1 MNKRMI
7 TLIAI
12 SFCFLL
18 FGMTFLFTKVE
29 GTQKKAVA
37 KIVVEEMAS
46 NVGEVDKRIR
56 RVLATLKTNDS
67 LDTLIMMQDD
77 FNDRGFMVEDEDFI
91 AYNIT
96 LEGTERTLEVNYN
109 YYLENSGYLLGR
121 YFTILNDYKLVVV
134 DNLKGASR
142 KNFREWL
149 GLGDHNYL
157 YYEEALVFDNEDS
170 LYLVGY
176 VDKPLLYP
184 IIYPQNFK
192 DRVVQILYI
201 GFLFLLSYSLI
212 SNLNSYYM
220 RREARIRDTLTDPL
234 TGLYNRRYLDK
245 FIFTNEKII
254 AILDLDDFKSINDSV
269 GHVGGDKVLKSFSE
283 ALMKATRDNDVIVR
297 MGGDEFLIILETSEV
312 AAMSEVIE
320 RIKRNTDIKFSCGFE
335 TYNPKRSFEE
345 NLEDID
351 LKLYEAKK
359 RKA

>member
-7 TLIAI
+7 TLVAI
-12 SFCFLL
+12 SFSFLL

-37 KIVVEEMAS
+37 KIVVEEMA
-46 NVGEVDKRIR
+46 GEIGEIDKRIR
-56 RVLATLKTNDS
+56 SVLSTLKTNED

-77 FNDRGFMVEDEDFI
+77 FNDRGFMAEDEDFI

-96 LEGTERTLEVNYN
+96 LEGTKRTLEVNYN

-142 KNFREWL
+142 TNFREWL
-149 GLGDHNYL
+149 GLGNHNYL
-157 YYEEALVFDNEDS
+157 YCEEALVFDNDDG

-184 IIYPQNFK
+184 IIYPQNLK
-192 DRVVQILYI
+192 DRLFQILYI
-201 GFLFLLSYSLI
+201 VLLFLVSYSLI

-220 RREARIRDTLTDPL
+220 SREARIRDTLIDPL

-254 AILDLDDFKSINDSV
+254 AILYLDDFKSINDAT
-269 GHVGGDKVLKSFSE
+269 GHIGGNKVLRDFSE
-283 ALMKATRDNDVIVR
+283 ALTKATRDSDVVVR
-297 MGGDEFLIILETSEV
+297 MGGDEFLIILETSDTDVITEV
-312 AAMSEVIE
+312 VE
-320 RIKRNTDIKFSCGFE
+320 RIKRITDINFTCGFE
-335 TYNPKRSFEE
+335 VYNPQQSFEE
-345 NLEDID
+345 NLEVID

-359 RKA
+359 RKV